1 MAIIDVV
8 VIPVGTEGPS
18 VSKYIAEIQTKLEAF
33 KKQGKIDYQLTPM
46 NTLIEGDLKDLFEV
60 VQAIHELPFDKGL
73 DRVCTNIRID
83 DRRDKSRKM
92 NDKLKSVQKHLNKVN
107 NMRISNLSLGL
118 VDTNAYFVESDNSV
132 LLVDPAGESDKI
144 FKKLNQINKP
154 LKAILLTH
162 AHFDHIG
169 ALDDVLSKYDVPVYM
184 HKEEFSFL
192 TDPEKNGSSKFK
204 QYGMPLTTS
213 KAQPIALDEGNFT
226 IDEFKFNVLHTPGHS
241 PGSLTYVFDDFA
253 VVGDTL
259 FNNGI
264 GRTDLY
270 RGDYET
276 LVDSIKDKLFE
287 LDGDLPLF
295 PGHGQYTTVDDEQL
309 NPYLDG
315 Q

>member
-1 MAIIDVV
+1 
-8 VIPVGTEGPS
+8 
-18 VSKYIAEIQTKLEAF
+18 
-33 KKQGKIDYQLTPM
+33 
-46 NTLIEGDLKDLFEV
+46 
-60 VQAIHELPFDKGL
+60 
-73 DRVCTNIRID
+73 
-83 DRRDKSRKM
+83 
-92 NDKLKSVQKHLNKVN
+92 
-107 NMRISNLSLGL
+107 MRISNLTLGL
-118 VDTNAYFVESDNSV
+118 VDTNAYFIENEDDV
-132 LLVDPAGESDKI
+132 LLIDPAGDSDKI

-154 LKAILLTH
+154 IKAILLTH

-169 ALDDVLSKYDVPVYM
+169 ALDDVLAKYDVPLYM
-184 HKEEFSFL
+184 HKEEFDFL
-192 TDPEKNGSSKFK
+192 TDPEKNGSAKFK
-204 QYGMPLTTS
+204 QYGMPLITS
-213 KAQPIALDEGNFT
+213 KANPTQLDEGYFT
-226 IDEFKFNVLHTPGHS
+226 IEDFKFNVLHTPGHS
-241 PGSLTYVFDDFA
+241 PGSLTFVFDEFA

-270 RGDYET
+270 KGDYET

>member
-1 MAIIDVV
+1 
-8 VIPVGTEGPS
+8 
-18 VSKYIAEIQTKLEAF
+18 
-33 KKQGKIDYQLTPM
+33 
-46 NTLIEGDLKDLFEV
+46 
-60 VQAIHELPFDKGL
+60 
-73 DRVCTNIRID
+73 
-83 DRRDKSRKM
+83 
-92 NDKLKSVQKHLNKVN
+92 
-107 NMRISNLSLGL
+107 MRISNLTLGL
-118 VDTNAYFVESDNSV
+118 VDTNAYFIENDDHV

-162 AHFDHIG
+162 AHFDHIA
-169 ALDDVLSKYDVPVYM
+169 ALDDVLAKYDVPLYM
-184 HKEEFSFL
+184 HKEEFDFL
-192 TDPEKNGSSKFK
+192 TDPEKNGSAKFK
-204 QYGMPLTTS
+204 QYGMPLITS
-213 KAQPIALDEGNFT
+213 KANPTQLDEGPFT
-226 IDEFKFNVLHTPGHS
+226 IEDFKFNVLHTPGHS
-241 PGSLTYVFDDFA
+241 PGSLTFVFDEFA

-270 RGDYET
+270 KGDYET

-309 NPYLDG
+309 NPFLDG